1 MGPLSVHTAERKE
14 RILKNE
20 NFCAKPVQSRRIS
33 SVHAEVRQQDVFQV
47 VDLVRLQSV
56 QRCVQAHE
64 EVLVETVQRLLCAL
78 LDKRGEEDSLVYDI
92 T

>member
-1 MGPLSVHTAERKE
+1 MIGSSQCPYCRKK
-14 RILKNE
+14 RADTKKKHE

-47 VDLVRLQSV
+47 VDLVRLQRV

-78 LDKRGEEDSLVYDI
+78 LDKHDEADSH
-92 T
+92 